1 MNEVNLDK
9 VQVNWALDIFHR
21 MEEVLKSLD
30 RPDEKLA
37 AIEYLVKQ
45 GLKIEREDD

>member
-1 MNEVNLDK
+1 MVMVNLDK
-9 VQVNWALDIFHR
+9 VQVNWALDILHR

-30 RPDEKLA
+30 LPDEKLA

>member
-1 MNEVNLDK
+1 MDNLDK
-9 VQVNWALDIFHR
+9 VHVNWALDIFHK
-21 MEEVLKSLD
+21 MEEILKSTD

-45 GLKIEREDD
+45 GLKIEREND

>member
-1 MNEVNLDK
+1 MVDLNK

-21 MEEVLKSLD
+21 IEEILKSTD
-30 RPDEKLA
+30 RPNEKLA